1 MLLKNISFS
10 SSFCCSVNVYFRRI
24 RLLFHEYNTFFSHSE
39 VINASPSS
47 SSLLS
52 FSSSSSSPPLLLLLF
67 FYGVSFSCKLLFFF
81 LLGLVSLKVEV
92 LLSCLVILDCS
103 LWRARSEKPMASM
116 LTLSRMDILLGNIR
130 LRSLFLGRPESHRGA
145 VWRVK
150 VWLYPPSDWVSCH
163 FGWQV
168 REEGRRSQIS
178 VCIQSLNPLIQ
189 LLAQRPSV
197 LPSPENKSPV
207 LC

>member
-1 MLLKNISFS
+1 MLYPLHFLLFLLYADIEPPKLILYFSNLFTIFHFFLFGGYSLNCVFQTYSLFSCLLMLLKNISFS

-67 FYGVSFSCKLLFFF
+67 FYGVSFSCKLLFFC

-103 LWRARSEKPMASM
+103 L
-116 LTLSRMDILLGNIR
+116 
-130 LRSLFLGRPESHRGA
+130 
-145 VWRVK
+145 
-150 VWLYPPSDWVSCH
+150 
-163 FGWQV
+163 
-168 REEGRRSQIS
+168 
-178 VCIQSLNPLIQ
+178 
-189 LLAQRPSV
+189 
-197 LPSPENKSPV
+197 
-207 LC
+207 